1 MTQVKPTTAH
11 HSVNSQRR
19 YVRLDFARD
28 HGVAPCPRLDQDIED
43 MTPDLLSLDAS
54 NIDGSWYV
62 DMTRFARDTPWLN
75 TPMTVYSG
83 IGVGLFVA
91 FMVIA
96 WWIARRRDAASM
108 ASALAVPV
116 AAIVAYVVNDGVKLL
131 FGEHRPCDRFPHAFL
146 LEKCPPIDDY
156 SFPSNHTVVVFAMAV
171 ALLLVSR
178 ALGIWALVAATI
190 MGVSR
195 VYVGA
200 HYPHD
205 VAAGMVVGLL
215 VGYGTAV
222 LLRRY
227 ATPLVARLS
236 TGPLRPLLTAAAAGK
251 NHMADEP
258 STYVP
263 DRSAQT

>member
-1 MTQVKPTTAH
+1 
-11 HSVNSQRR
+11 VNSQRQCVTVVFR
-19 YVRLDFARD
+19 PVTTGA
-28 HGVAPCPRLDQDIED
+28 APRPDRENED
-43 MTPDLLSLDAS
+43 MTPNLLSLDAS

-75 TPMTVYSG
+75 TPMTVYSS
-83 IGVGLFVA
+83 IGVGLFVV

-96 WWIARRRDAASM
+96 WWIARRRDATAM
-108 ASALAVPV
+108 TAALAVPV
-116 AAIVAYVVNDGVKLL
+116 VAIIAYAVNDAIKLV
-131 FGEHRPCDRFPHAFL
+131 FAEHRPCDRFPHAFL
-146 LEKCPPIDDY
+146 LEKCPSLDDY

-178 ALGIWALVAATI
+178 TLGIWALVAAAV

-205 VAAGMVVGLL
+205 VAAGIIVGVI
-215 VGYGTAV
+215 VGYGAAV

-227 ATPLVARLS
+227 ATPLVAKLS
-236 TGPLRPLLTAAAAGK
+236 TGPLRPLLTTTSAGQDGTGNRPAAVL
-251 NHMADEP
+251 
-258 STYVP
+258 T
-263 DRSAQT
+263 DRSRQA